1 MPPKANSYEVIENA
15 WIPLRDGLRLA
26 AKVWL
31 PAETRTKPVPA
42 ILEYLPYRKRDGTT
56 PRDMTNYPVFAAAGY
71 AGVRVDIKG
80 SGESDGLFD
89 DEYSPRELAEA
100 CEVLDWIAAQAWC
113 TGAIGMMGIS
123 WGGFNSLQVAALRPK
138 PLKAVISLAST
149 VDRYNDDIHFKNGCL
164 LSANLSWAGN
174 MLAYASRPAD
184 PALVGESWRAQWL
197 KRLEAEPLCI
207 ISWLTHQRRNAYWR
221 HGSICEDFSAVEIPC
236 LVIAGWADGYRNTPS
251 AAVAGLGGKSKG
263 LAGPWIHKYPHFA
276 WPKPRADFHGEAI
289 RWWDRWLKGEKN
301 GAEKLPAYRA
311 YITEKVRPAHWTPEV
326 PGRWVAEKTWPSPK
340 IKTKSYY
347 LNAGGGLALR
357 STPEAAV
364 AFSSPQDCG
373 VMGGEFFTLRP
384 DGDLAAD
391 QRLDDAKSLA
401 FETAPLKEPLEI
413 LGRARLSIDVA
424 VDQPLGNLIA
434 RLVDVHPDGAAHRVA
449 FGVLN
454 LAHRHG
460 NAAPEPMTPGK
471 TERIEIV
478 LDECGHRFL
487 TGHRVRIAL
496 STAYWPMVQPPPAH
510 VTATVTLGN
519 SARLDLPV
527 RKGGDSIDVP
537 LPENPDP
544 LPAFKEI
551 APGRYERAVEHDL
564 NTGRTR
570 YRLLQDSGA
579 HEIPDT
585 DGLVAREVRE
595 EHYEIDPADPL
606 TSTSKTHWIVER
618 SRGPWSIRT
627 VTQQHMTSDR
637 THFHIEARLE
647 AFDGETKV
655 ADRTWRETI
664 PRDYM

>member
-1 MPPKANSYEVIENA
+1 MVATANSYEVIENA
-15 WIPLRDGLRLA
+15 WIPLQDGLRLA
-26 AKVWL
+26 AKIWL
-31 PAETRTKPVPA
+31 PADARTTPVPA

-100 CEVLDWIAAQAWC
+100 CQVLDWIASQPWC

-174 MLAYASRPAD
+174 MLAYASRPPD
-184 PALVGESWRAQWL
+184 PALVGEGWRAQWL
-197 KRLEAEPLCI
+197 ARLEAEPLCI
-207 ISWLTHQRRNAYWR
+207 IPWLTHQRRDAYWQ

-311 YITEKVRPAHWTPEV
+311 YITENVRPAHWTPEV
-326 PGRWVAEKTWPSPK
+326 PGRWVAEKAWPSPR
-340 IKTKSYY
+340 IKAKTYF
-347 LNAGGGLALR
+347 LNAGGELATR
-357 STPEAAV
+357 GRPDAEVRFASPE
-364 AFSSPQDCG
+364 DCG
-373 VMGGEFFTLRP
+373 VMGGEFFTSSP

-391 QRLDDAKSLA
+391 QRLDDAKSLV
-401 FETAPLKEPLEI
+401 FETPPLKEPVEI
-413 LGRARLSIDVA
+413 LGRARLAIDVA
-424 VDQPLGNLIA
+424 IDKPLGNLIA
-434 RLVDVHPDGAAHRVA
+434 RLVDVLPDGASHRVA
-449 FGVLN
+449 FGMLN

-460 NAAPEPMTPGK
+460 NATPEPMTPGNS
-471 TERIEIV
+471 ERVEIV

-487 TGHRVRIAL
+487 AGHRIRIAL

-510 VTATVTLGN
+510 VTATLTLGA

-527 RKGGDSIDVP
+527 RKGGDSHDVP

-544 LPAFKEI
+544 MPHFKEL
-551 APGRYERAVEHDL
+551 APGRSERAVEHDL

-579 HEIPDT
+579 HEVPDT
-585 DGLVAREVRE
+585 AGLVSREVRE
-595 EHYEIDPADPL
+595 EHHEIDPADPL
-606 TSTSKTHWIVER
+606 TASQTTHWITER
-618 SRGPWSIRT
+618 SRGSWSIRT
-627 VTQQHMTSDR
+627 ATFQRMTADA

-647 AFDGETKV
+647 AFEGETKV
-655 ADRTWRETI
+655 CDRKWRETI
-664 PRDYM
+664 PRDHM